1 MEEAIQPV
9 SSTPSS
15 ELGYHRMYFEVQCR
29 NEPLGRWRMIYRQL
43 VGLAIVLFWV
53 NSFWASPLWA
63 TPQAYW
69 VGLDFIDSPVPS
81 PQTFFKDFEPFPIT
95 ATGNH
100 FVTQGGLA
108 GWNEDQARRAVALAV
123 EDVFRALDVGDPW
136 HTLRLGFYLGP
147 VPGSLDGQRLNLV
160 LGQPDGSGTAL
171 GETPRPGDYDDPL
184 ANDTVVAATY
194 LNNIDNLA
202 PTFVTYDTA
211 LSVINAIA
219 GTTAHEIGHIFG
231 ATHVTTSAADPAP
244 LPIMASEQDGLPTE
258 ARLTER
264 RFSLDLPVEL
274 SNAELL
280 IQNIGTVLLGD
291 FNLDTEVDESDLSL
305 LVDNWGLTNR
315 LNIEGNANGDNWV
328 DGADA
333 GLLIANWTG
342 NEPISYQSSAG
353 ELQWLLNAEE
363 SPLATNGGVTW
374 STAVPEP
381 NGLLLAG
388 CGWGTLLFLGRL
400 LHINRLRGYRK
411 AFTTGKLA
419 IRSASK
425 LNFIGI
431 VGKFCCVS
439 HH

>member
-1 MEEAIQPV
+1 MVHCFQT
-9 SSTPSS
+9 STAA
-15 ELGYHRMYFEVQCR
+15 
-29 NEPLGRWRMIYRQL
+29 GR
-43 VGLAIVLFWV
+43 
-53 NSFWASPLWA
+53 
-63 TPQAYW
+63 QAYH
-69 VGLDFIDSPVPS
+69 VGLDFLESSASSPR
-81 PQTFFKDFEPFPIT
+81 FLFGFEPYAIT
-95 ATGNH
+95 SPGNH
-100 FVTQGGLA
+100 FVTQGGLS
-108 GWNEDQARRAVALAV
+108 GWSEDQTRRAVALAV
-123 EDVFRALDVGDPW
+123 DAAFRDIDVGDPNRTTRIAIYVGPAAA
-136 HTLRLGFYLGP
+136 TLA
-147 VPGSLDGQRLNLV
+147 GQRLNIAM
-160 LGQPDGSGTAL
+160 GQSSSLTYSLL
-171 GETPRPGDYDDPL
+171 GENGGVYNDPL
-184 ANDTVVAATY
+184 ANDAYVAAVY
-194 LNNIDNLA
+194 VDEIDKLGSELL
-202 PTFVTYDTA
+202 TYDTPA
-211 LSVINAIA
+211 GVINAIA
-219 GTTAHEIGHIFG
+219 GTTAHEIGHVFG
-231 ATHVTTSAADPAP
+231 LSHVSTTESDSPP
-244 LPIMASEQDGLPTE
+244 LPVMATFQTGLAWE
-258 ARLTER
+258 DRLEER

-431 VGKFCCVS
+431 AGKFYCVS